1 MATGC
6 VGGVVLWSAVRHY
19 EADLPSI
26 AELRVYKAPQVT
38 RILARDGT
46 VLAELYTERR
56 TTVPLATLPAHVKL
70 AVLAAE
76 DAGFYEH
83 EGLNYWGIARAA
95 LVNLR
100 AGGTRQGGSTITQ
113 QVIKNMTLNARERTL
128 TRKIREALL
137 ARRLETELSKDEI
150 LEIYLNAIYF
160 GRGRYGIEEAARDDF
175 GKSAKDLSIAQAA
188 MIAGR
193 IANPR
198 EFHPRTSMTAALS
211 RRAYVLDQ
219 MHAKG
224 FLDDAQW
231 TTAKSEPAV
240 LAPIA
245 AACGGGAAAGKFL
258 RDGRA
263 AAGDAAGPRRAGR
276 PSGDGCLHGW
286 QGAGRGRYGQADGP
300 TGGSGGQRPR
310 GRRDGRHAGAR
321 PVPWPL

>member
-1 MATGC
+1 
-6 VGGVVLWSAVRHY
+6 VRHY

-160 GRGRYGIEEAARDDF
+160 GRGRYGIEEAARDDRAS
-175 GKSAKDLSIAQAA
+175 GDD
-188 MIAGR
+188 
-193 IANPR
+193 
-198 EFHPRTSMTAALS
+198 S
-211 RRAYVLDQ
+211 RSDR
-219 MHAKG
+219 
-224 FLDDAQW
+224 
-231 TTAKSEPAV
+231 EPARIPS
-240 LAPIA
+240 AHEH
-245 AACGGGAAAGKFL
+245 
-258 RDGRA
+258 DGRA
-263 AAGDAAGPRRAGR
+263 LAARVRTRSDAREGISR
-276 PSGDGCLHGW
+276 
-286 QGAGRGRYGQADGP
+286 
-300 TGGSGGQRPR
+300 
-310 GRRDGRHAGAR
+310 
-321 PVPWPL
+321 